1 VRLIGLAVGGAS
13 LFRDVPA
20 LPTHNLDETVRGSL
34 AYSERSHATSGAGH
48 TLEKPDPMKTQ
59 NMLVAAAVASLF
71 AGAALAGDKAPAKAG
86 KDTAQVKCTGVNEC
100 KGKGACGGAGHD
112 CAGNN
117 ECKGKGWVSLAEKDC
132 KAKGGTVVAD
142 AKK

>member
-1 VRLIGLAVGGAS
+1 
-13 LFRDVPA
+13 
-20 LPTHNLDETVRGSL
+20 
-34 AYSERSHATSGAGH
+34 
-48 TLEKPDPMKTQ
+48 MKTP

-71 AGAALAGDKAPAKAG
+71 ATSAFAGDKAPAKTG
-86 KDTAQVKCTGVNEC
+86 KDAAQVKCTGVNEC

-117 ECKGKGWVSLAEKDC
+117 ECKGKGWISLAEKDC